1 MLVTNNEPRTGDEVD
16 IMQEYLLKLQFPDTI
31 FRIEYPFVG
40 DNGPIK
46 N

>member
-1 MLVTNNEPRTGDEVD
+1 MLVTNNEPRTGDDSDAGTFVKT
-16 IMQEYLLKLQFPDTI
+16 KLQFPDTI

>member
-16 IMQEYLLKLQFPDTI
+16 IMQEHLLKLQFPDTI
-31 FRIEYPFVG
+31 LRIEYPFVG